1 MNTDSNIPVD
11 SAEASGFPTALEKLM
26 GEGIQMWLGGGWG
39 MIALSIVAFVM
50 FCVGLSVL
58 LKIYRAGLFRVPPRT
73 WIQWLDHPEQRQG
86 SVGRLIEGLAGK
98 TRLKDVAHAIDA
110 IRIGEI
116 EPFDR
121 ELRVMKVCVGAAPLL
136 GLLGTVTG
144 MLSTFDAL
152 STGSGGDKTMEL
164 VAAGISEALITT
176 ETGLVIALPGLF
188 FHFFLSRKSQASKRF
203 VAQLESVCN
212 QRVLKGTVAAV
223 N

>member
-11 SAEASGFPTALEKLM
+11 NAEAAGFPTALEKLV
-26 GEGIQMWLGGGWG
+26 GEGIRMWLGGGWG

-58 LKIYRAGLFRVPPRT
+58 LKIYRAGLFRVPPRR
-73 WIQWLDHPEQRQG
+73 WIRWLDHPEQRQG
-86 SVGRLIEGLAGK
+86 SVGRLIESLAGK
-98 TRLKDVAHAIDA
+98 TRLKDVAHAIEA

-203 VAQLESVCN
+203 VAKLESVCN